1 MLPVAR
7 PRARATQG
15 RLSRLRR
22 RRREIA
28 VPCWFTSVKLT
39 FISVCPFGKIMPV
52 CTLCLD
58 VTLRATRRCPYN
70 ISESLNFPGLSS
82 GLPEHRLLAL
92 FPDRL
97 TWVGSPLERRER
109 SFASCGSAL
118 QPARP
123 CLPVTSPR
131 SPREGRQTQGAISA
145 RQRGSLFD
153 KAVTK
158 EHRT

>member
-1 MLPVAR
+1 
-7 PRARATQG
+7 
-15 RLSRLRR
+15 
-22 RRREIA
+22 
-28 VPCWFTSVKLT
+28 
-39 FISVCPFGKIMPV
+39 MPV

-70 ISESLNFPGLSS
+70 ISESLNFLGLSS
-82 GLPEHRLLAL
+82 GLPEHRFLAL

-109 SFASCGSAL
+109 SFVSCGSAL